1 MKRTNGNGNGKQ
13 PEQPRKGFGVSRPAQ
28 AEQDVFSF
36 MLNMPGP
43 RVLAARQIQRARGAG
58 PVAPPPVRYC
68 ELKTSLLIREAA
80 MDLGCSTNTI
90 LEMLDD
96 GRLRAFG
103 IGASVV
109 RVRKSGDRKPSARAK
124 ERART
129 RTHVR
134 VDSASV
140 AELIGGAWKT
150 AVTQPPSVRA

>member
-1 MKRTNGNGNGKQ
+1 MKSPNGKGQ
-13 PEQPRKGFGVSRPAQ
+13 V
-28 AEQDVFSF
+28 AEQDVFTF

-80 MDLGCSTNTI
+80 LDLGCSQNTI

-103 IGASVV
+103 IGASKV
-109 RVRKSGDRKPSARAK
+109 RVRKSAGRKPATRAIARA
-124 ERART
+124 RSRQ
-129 RTHVR
+129 HVR

-140 AELIGGAWKT
+140 AELIGGAWKS
-150 AVTQPPSVRA
+150 AVTQPPVRA